1 LGKGLAE
8 ESATERTTKIDAGE
22 FPVTTRRSNV
32 FSDEQKLTLPEFR
45 RKLAAWQFDFNEN
58 V

>member
-1 LGKGLAE
+1 LAE